1 MSTKFTKMNSQGN
14 DFIIID
20 LAQEKFT
27 EDQDVIKKICS
38 RDAVGCDQLLLIN
51 TTKLNKVTCKIYNND
66 GSTASQCGN
75 GLRAIMLYL
84 SIKFQI
90 TESKIKISGKDY
102 SAQIVDKQNNK
113 VSVDMGRPKFF
124 TDSMD
129 SLFASKPFKG
139 EVVDVGNKHLVIW
152 GNQGEVSNS
161 DLIDSLNIDDLKK
174 LNELQSKYNLTF
186 ILDYPGTQDEY
197 DPSFPHQTDVKSPA
211 LIRIK
216 VREKG
221 AGWTKSCGS
230 GATAAAALA
239 LELWHQSD
247 FFYNAD
253 IEKIDAHKQKL
264 DAGYHLMPSP
274 MMIEQEGGVLEVHHD
289 NSGSLKLVGP
299 SEFEYDGVWD
309 G

>member
-27 EDQDVIKKICS
+27 EDQDAIKKICS

-84 SIKFQI
+84 SIKFKI
-90 TESKIKISGKDY
+90 TSSKIKISGKDY
-102 SAQIVDKQNNK
+102 NAQIIDKQNNK
-113 VSVDMGRPKFF
+113 LSVDMGRPKFF
-124 TDSMD
+124 TDSME

-139 EVVDVGNKHLVIW
+139 EAVDVGNKHLVIW
-152 GNQGEVSNS
+152 GNNAENSNS
-161 DLIDSLNIDDLKK
+161 DLIDCLNIDSKK
-174 LNELQSKYNLTF
+174 LNDLQSQYNLTF
-186 ILDYPGTQDEY
+186 ILDDHFNESAY
-197 DPSFPHQTDVKSPA
+197 FPQQNEDK
-211 LIRIK
+211 LITIK

-230 GATAAAALA
+230 GAIAAAALTMDMWYKNGPFQRDDFEDFDS
-239 LELWHQSD
+239 LEKRW
-247 FFYNAD
+247 
-253 IEKIDAHKQKL
+253 
-264 DAGYHLMPSP
+264 DAGYRALPSP
-274 MMIEQEGGVLEVHHD
+274 IMIKQEGGVLEVHHD